1 MEESFL
7 FLRTLFNESDSV
19 NYISNFE
26 NDLNLFS
33 ENIFSLI
40 SNVEN
45 LKNLMNENNKKP
57 FQKFII
63 IKPKN
68 NSFKTSDNIST
79 QTEDSIIKENKI
91 RKIKKKYTKKEIKL
105 FKCICGKVFHSK
117 ENQILHFKNIHL
129 KQKPYKCSYCNSK
142 FSHRNGKTYH
152 ERIFHT
158 FILPYKC
165 DYDNC
170 KLSFASKSALTY
182 HKNNKHYK
190 S

>member
-7 FLRTLFNESDSV
+7 FLKTLFNESDSV

-45 LKNLMNENNKKP
+45 LKNLMNENKKKS

>member
-1 MEESFL
+1 MEDSCL
-7 FLRTLFNESDSV
+7 FFRTLFNESDSV
-19 NYISNFE
+19 NYINNFE

-45 LKNLMNENNKKP
+45 LKNLMNENKKKS

-182 HKNNKHYK
+182 HKKNKHYK
-190 S
+190 

>member
-1 MEESFL
+1 MEDSCL
-7 FLRTLFNESDSV
+7 FFRTVFNESDSV
-19 NYISNFE
+19 NFISNFE
-26 NDLNLFS
+26 NDLNICS

-45 LKNLMNENNKKP
+45 LNNLIKENEKKP

-63 IKPKN
+63 IQPKK

-79 QTEDSIIKENKI
+79 QTEESIIKENKN
-91 RKIKKKYTKKEIKL
+91 RKIKKLKNNKEMKL
-105 FKCICGKVFHSK
+105 YKCICGKVFHSK
-117 ENQILHFKNIHL
+117 ENQMLHFKNIHL
-129 KQKPYKCSYCNSK
+129 NQKPYKCSYCDSK

>member
-19 NYISNFE
+19 NYINNFE